1 MNTVNKANNGSRSLA
16 VIFGTG
22 PAGIWTARA
31 LGEMGLRVR
40 AINRAGTRP
49 ALMPADV
56 DIVAADAS
64 DVRQAVEAA
73 RGAAVVYQALNPPYN
88 KWPELFP
95 TLQRVVMEAAR
106 AAGARYVSIDNLYGY
121 GRVSGTLTEQAR
133 PTPNTRKGRL
143 RLAMTQEVLEAHARG
158 DISAAIVQ
166 ASDYY
171 GPGVRLSQFGERTFK
186 PLFAG
191 KPADVVGNADLPHS
205 YAYIEDVGWAA
216 AVVGT
221 RAEAPGRVWF
231 APHAPAVTQRAM
243 VEEACRQ
250 ADVAPRLRIIGPIMM
265 RVAGLFVPAARES
278 VEMLYQFTEPWVVS
292 SEAIESAFGVKP
304 TPIAEGLRRTVA
316 WWRKLRPTAGA

>member
-1 MNTVNKANNGSRSLA
+1 MNIVNKDNNSSRSLA

-49 ALMPADV
+49 ALMPAEV

-106 AAGARYVSIDNLYGY
+106 AAGARYGSIDNLYGY
-121 GRVSGTLTEQAR
+121 GRVSGTLTEQTR

-143 RLAMTQEVLEAHARG
+143 RL
-158 DISAAIVQ
+158 
-166 ASDYY
+166 
-171 GPGVRLSQFGERTFK
+171 
-186 PLFAG
+186 
-191 KPADVVGNADLPHS
+191 
-205 YAYIEDVGWAA
+205 
-216 AVVGT
+216 
-221 RAEAPGRVWF
+221 
-231 APHAPAVTQRAM
+231 
-243 VEEACRQ
+243 
-250 ADVAPRLRIIGPIMM
+250 
-265 RVAGLFVPAARES
+265 AGLFVPAARES
-278 VEMLYQFTEPWVVS
+278 VEMLYQFMEPFIVS
-292 SEAIESAFGVKP
+292 PAAIESAFGLAP
-304 TPIAEGLRRTVA
+304 TPATEGLRRTIQ
-316 WWRKLRPTAGA
+316 WWRTQ